1 MTKKNWLERL
11 RSKNHREPL
20 ERIYDPETGEVE
32 SIPLSSLKQGWVHAD
47 VEGIEGY
54 VWIDPKKLQLSPIVH
69 EQLDPVLVTA
79 IQEIRE
85 TFLEHRNITLAEWE
99 DGFKRDQNPASEISL
114 WLNAA
119 RTYSAMVDELT
130 TFEARD
136 ELYTL
141 IIVCLN
147 SPEYAVKS
155 AFRPSALDSGFVERV
170 TSFFYTPG

>member
-1 MTKKNWLERL
+1 MTRKKWLHRL
-11 RSKNHREPL
+11 FSKDDREPM

-32 SIPLSSLKQGWVHAD
+32 SIPLSSLKKGWVHAD

-54 VWIDPKKLQLSPIVH
+54 VWVDPNKLQPSPIVH
-69 EQLDPVLVTA
+69 EHLDDALVAA

-99 DGFKRDQNPASEISL
+99 DGFKRDQNPASEVSL

-119 RTYSAMVDELT
+119 KTYAAVVDELT
-130 TFEARD
+130 TSESRD

-147 SPEYAVKS
+147 SPEHAVQS
-155 AFRPSALDSGFVERV
+155 AFQPSALELGFVERV
-170 TSFFYTPG
+170 TSIFYAPR